1 MGGRE
6 GLAAGLATL
15 NNGGGPVLGAGPR
28 SVRTLIPGPRILTS
42 STGLLL
48 AGTLVMLTTAGIS
61 PLGESSGPGEVA
73 MLPCTVPGTITGS
86 WGISPSSSSSSIPG
100 WRLVLAMAD
109 AQPPLPHSPDYSGHV
124 AEPPRRPRWLHPAA
138 PRSKGLT
145 RLAAVPPLGTSPCR
159 PEPPNPRRSPAAH
172 PEPERLRG
180 THLDQPLNTTEL
192 QLRCPATATWWLP
205 TWLAVDDAGWWRRA
219 WVHLLPPHLPPK
231 AGQSSS

>member
-6 GLAAGLATL
+6 GLDAGLATL

-124 AEPPRRPRWLHPAA
+124 AEPPRRPRWLPPAA

-145 RLAAVPPLGTSPCR
+145 RLAAVPPLGTWPR
-159 PEPPNPRRSPAAH
+159 PKPPNPRRSPPAH
-172 PEPERLRG
+172 PEPERLRA
-180 THLDQPLNTTEL
+180 THLLRLNTI
-192 QLRCPATATWWLP
+192 QLRWPSA
-205 TWLAVDDAGWWRRA
+205 
-219 WVHLLPPHLPPK
+219 
-231 AGQSSS
+231 